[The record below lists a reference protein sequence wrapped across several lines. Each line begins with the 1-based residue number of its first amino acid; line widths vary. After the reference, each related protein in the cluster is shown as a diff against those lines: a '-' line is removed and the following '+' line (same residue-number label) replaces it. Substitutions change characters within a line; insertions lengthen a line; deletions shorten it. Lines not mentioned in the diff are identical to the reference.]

1 MEYLLGWFAWF
12 SELILFA
19 FCLTIEQRYQSFR
32 FWGRTE
38 FSKSITFGSITRLAT
53 FIQACSYDMKYFE
66 RRWIETMSLL
76 HHFSLCSIEYI
87 ILQLDICI
95 ISRAWQNGLRAA
107 HFGDTVLLVP
117 KKQSPKI
124 TNWPIIQEDS
134 RKNH

>member
-95 ISRAWQNGLRAA
+95 ISNNWVTMKNSRKMPLSTCG
-107 HFGDTVLLVP
+107 VLL
-117 KKQSPKI
+117 KYS
-124 TNWPIIQEDS
+124 NS
-134 RKNH
+134 N